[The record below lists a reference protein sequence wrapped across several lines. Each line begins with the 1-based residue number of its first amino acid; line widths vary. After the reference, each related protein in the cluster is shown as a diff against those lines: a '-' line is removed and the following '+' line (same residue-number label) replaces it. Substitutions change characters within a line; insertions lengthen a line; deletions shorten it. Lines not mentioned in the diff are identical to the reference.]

1 LKSIYDDVFLSR
13 NGAVISKNIYKKEV
27 DNEVLEIY
35 LLDASGDIVIN
46 ITKELE
52 RQNGDIRCIIE
63 FEQLN
68 DYLFEFQYPNWD
80 SLELRG
86 VFNEKGGIIIK
97 PEYDEIELIS
107 ETLLLCYHG
116 AHYKACD
123 SLGNE
128 NYGHKPY
135 NVFGEK
141 LEYESINYFEELED
155 GRFLFE
161 TTSKNEFIVSEF
173 GKREAQ

>member
-1 LKSIYDDVFLSR
+1 LKPIYDDIFLSR

-86 VFNEKGGIIIK
+86 VFNEKGEIIIK

-107 ETLLLCYHG
+107 ETLLLCFHG
-116 AHYKACD
+116 EHYEACD
-123 SLGNE
+123 SLGNK
-128 NYGHKPY
+128 NYGQKLY

-141 LEYESINYFEELED
+141 LEYESINNFEELED
-155 GRFLFE
+155 GRFLFQ

-173 GKREAQ
+173 GEREAQ